1 MRGKYYRDFYT
12 IPVLTFAVKA
22 KLSLGAVCA
31 GCGHTVLHERFLA
44 LTEITRLVVSDVR
57 ELGQVESGAF
67 LTANVRV
74 VYRHSCHRGD
84 VTGTSGD
91 CLDIGR
97 GIGKPVRRILV
108 DIIRGGTWRW

>member
-12 IPVLTFAVKA
+12 IPVLTFAVKTE
-22 KLSLGAVCA
+22 LSLGAVCA

-108 DIIRGGTWRW
+108 DIIRGGTRRW